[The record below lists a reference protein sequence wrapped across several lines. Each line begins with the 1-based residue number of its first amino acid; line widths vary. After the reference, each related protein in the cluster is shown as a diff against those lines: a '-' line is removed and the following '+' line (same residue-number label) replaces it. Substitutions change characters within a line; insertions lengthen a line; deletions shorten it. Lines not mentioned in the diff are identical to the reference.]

1 MSDYL
6 FIEVESDTTAKP
18 DMLRVRFLS
27 GSVAPFSVAFLV
39 EGFKLVSQT
48 TKRAVHIQKLDDNGE
63 PVFDENDIPVFE
75 FVEEEQTQNKY
86 GEKPMET
93 KVLNVEGETWDSW
106 DSSIDDSEYISQLA
120 CSLFGV
126 TQKQEAPAES

>member
-6 FIEVESDTTAKP
+6 FIEVESDSTAKP

-27 GSVAPFSVAFLV
+27 GSVGPFSVAFLV

-48 TKRAVHIQKLDDNGE
+48 TKRAVHIQKLDDNGD

-75 FVEEEQTQNKY
+75 FVEDEQTQNKY

-120 CSLFGV
+120 CSHFGV